1 MKKIVLPLAF
11 LAIISFV
18 FSSCN
23 KQNQEYLLGEWN
35 LLTKPLEDVDY
46 KWYFTES
53 KVYVMAT
60 DADENAGF
68 TGELDTCAFGA
79 YVLKNGVL
87 TMALPVGPCRF
98 TTYAGD
104 WNVQGLSK
112 EFMTLRLETNNG
124 TIWYEF
130 QKEGVE

>member
-1 MKKIVLPLAF
+1 
-11 LAIISFV
+11 
-18 FSSCN
+18 
-23 KQNQEYLLGEWN
+23 
-35 LLTKPLEDVDY
+35 
-46 KWYFTES
+46 
-53 KVYVMAT
+53 
-60 DADENAGF
+60 
-68 TGELDTCAFGA
+68 
-79 YVLKNGVL
+79 
-87 TMALPVGPCRF
+87 MALPVGPCRF